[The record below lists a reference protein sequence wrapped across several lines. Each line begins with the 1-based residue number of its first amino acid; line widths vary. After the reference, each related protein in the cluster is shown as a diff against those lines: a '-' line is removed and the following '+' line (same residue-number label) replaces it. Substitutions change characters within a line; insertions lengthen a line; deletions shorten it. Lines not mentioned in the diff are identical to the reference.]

1 MTYTS
6 ESDESVW
13 QLAASGDASAEEE
26 LVERH
31 ARLVRA
37 CARPFFLTG
46 GDRDDLI
53 QEGMLGLLS
62 AVRRYDPTKGV
73 PFVSFAEFCIRRRI
87 LDAVKSASRNKN
99 IPLNS
104 SVSLESPQFDEKLL
118 PLALNLRDPEELI
131 IAREQALE
139 IRAKLGVCLSR
150 MEKTI
155 LDLYLS
161 GMSYSEMAEV
171 VQKSTKSVDN
181 AVQRIRK
188 KLARQLNNSGNSES

>member
-6 ESDESVW
+6 ESDESMW

-37 CARPFFLTG
+37 CARPYFLAG

-62 AVRRYDPTKGV
+62 AVRRYDPTMGV

-188 KLARQLNNSGNSES
+188 KLARQLNNGGNSES

>member
-6 ESDESVW
+6 ESDESMW

-188 KLARQLNNSGNSES
+188 KLARQLNNGGNSES

>member
-6 ESDESVW
+6 ESDESMW

-37 CARPFFLTG
+37 CARPYFLAG

-188 KLARQLNNSGNSES
+188 KLARQLNNGGNSES

>member
-1 MTYTS
+1 MAYTS

-26 LVERH
+26 LVARH
-31 ARLVRA
+31 ARLVRM
-37 CARPFFLTG
+37 CARSYYLVG
-46 GDRDDLI
+46 GDSDDLI

-62 AVRRYDPTKGV
+62 AIRRYDPTKGV
-73 PFVSFAEFCIRRRI
+73 AFVSFAEYCIRRRI
-87 LDAVKSASRNKN
+87 LDAIKSASRNKN

-104 SVSLESPQFDEKLL
+104 SVSLESPQFDEKLS
-118 PLALNLRDPEELI
+118 PTALNLRDPEELI
-131 IAREQALE
+131 IAREQAFE
-139 IRAKLGVCLSR
+139 IRTKLSVCLSR

-155 LDLYLS
+155 LDLYLG

-171 VQKSTKSVDN
+171 VKRSTKSVDN

>member
-1 MTYTS
+1 M
-6 ESDESVW
+6 
-13 QLAASGDASAEEE
+13 
-26 LVERH
+26 
-31 ARLVRA
+31 
-37 CARPFFLTG
+37 
-46 GDRDDLI
+46 
-53 QEGMLGLLS
+53 
-62 AVRRYDPTKGV
+62 
-73 PFVSFAEFCIRRRI
+73 
-87 LDAVKSASRNKN
+87 
-99 IPLNS
+99 
-104 SVSLESPQFDEKLL
+104 ESPQFDEILL

>member
-6 ESDESVW
+6 KSDESVW
-13 QLAASGDASAEEE
+13 QLAASGDASAEET
-26 LVERH
+26 LVERY

-37 CARPFFLTG
+37 CARPYFLTG

-62 AVRRYDPTKGV
+62 AIRHYDPSKGA

-87 LDAVKSASRNKN
+87 IDAVKSASRNKN

-104 SVSLESPQFDEKLL
+104 SVSLESPQFDEKFSS
-118 PLALNLRDPEELI
+118 LALNLRDPEELI
-131 IAREQALE
+131 IAREQAFE
-139 IRAKLGVCLSR
+139 IRAKLSACLSR
-150 MEKTI
+150 LEKTI